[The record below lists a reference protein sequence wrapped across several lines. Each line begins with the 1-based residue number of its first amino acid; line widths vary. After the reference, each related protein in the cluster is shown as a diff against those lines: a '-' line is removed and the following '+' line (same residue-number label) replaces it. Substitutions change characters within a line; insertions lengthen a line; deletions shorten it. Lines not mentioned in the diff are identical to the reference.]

1 MIDHNTSFSKHP
13 ASTFGM
19 LKKHNFAK
27 LIKSLREFTMIRT
40 KRLQKIASSEISCKK
55 EVTLKIT
62 MIPHHE
68 NGHYADRK
76 ELIQNCLMAYPKRPS
91 LEELKTVSLY
101 KKNSSINIKVVEN
114 VSKYEAYNNIR
125 NYHSF
130 LENFNDIMC
139 RAPMI
144 VLLTEACMKTIASE
158 KDEALISAEWPLKKF
173 NHLSSPWSRKAT
185 LFELSTKLGSF
196 FEETE
201 CSIHL
206 IKFSMERVLEHT
218 KRMFKI
224 KLLEPAS
231 IDHSSY
237 NFLLD
242 VAISSRNRVDSIL
255 KASNEIEDVNF

>member
-19 LKKHNFAK
+19 LTKHNFAK
-27 LIKSLREFTMIRT
+27 LIKYFRELTMIRT
-40 KRLQKIASSEISCKK
+40 KRLQKIGLRESSWKK
-55 EVTLKIT
+55 EVTPKIT
-62 MIPHHE
+62 MIL
-68 NGHYADRK
+68 HYER
-76 ELIQNCLMAYPKRPS
+76 L
-91 LEELKTVSLY
+91 
-101 KKNSSINIKVVEN
+101 KVVEN

-158 KDEALISAEWPLKKF
+158 KDEALISAEWPLNKF

-185 LFELSTKLGSF
+185 LFELSTKLGIF

-201 CSIHL
+201 RSVHL

-224 KLLEPAS
+224 KLLEPES

-255 KASNEIEDVNF
+255 KASKEIEDVNFRTLLRHFTAPAGRRTVWFAFNGLFKDFKCV